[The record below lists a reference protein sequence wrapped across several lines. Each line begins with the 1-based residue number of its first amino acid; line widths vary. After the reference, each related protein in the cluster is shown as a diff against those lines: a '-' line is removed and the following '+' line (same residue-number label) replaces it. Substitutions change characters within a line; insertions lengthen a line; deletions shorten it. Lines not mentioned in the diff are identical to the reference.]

1 LKGGHPVADIK
12 NEFRKHPIALLIVGT
27 LGAAFT
33 GIFLIS
39 SYKSTVK
46 VSDLIMPLIYGFIPF
61 VFFFILLK
69 TGINELINRKNK

>member
-1 LKGGHPVADIK
+1 MADVK
-12 NEFRKHPIALLIVGT
+12 NKFKKHPIALLIMGAVGV
-27 LGAAFT
+27 AFT

-39 SYKSTVK
+39 SYKSTVM

-61 VFFFILLK
+61 AFFFMLLK